1 MFVCRSFWRY
11 YTLWDGE
18 NVNGYIES
26 NPAGIILTVR
36 AFPGA
41 KRNEIRVETDN
52 CLKVY
57 VTQIPEK
64 GKANEAIRK
73 QIAKSLNL
81 RASQVELLQGETSSQ
96 KKFLLHNVSTE
107 QIQSVLAE
115 FTSKTAT
122 HS

>member
-1 MFVCRSFWRY
+1 MSVSAIVDHQ
-11 YTLWDGE
+11 DGL
-18 NVNGYIES
+18 VLS
-26 NPAGIILTVR
+26 VR

-41 KRNEIRVETDN
+41 KRSNVRMTED

-81 RASQVELLQGETSSQ
+81 RISQVELLRGETSSHKQ
-96 KKFLLHNVSTE
+96 FLLRNVQTDE
-107 QIQSVLAE
+107 IQAALVGNSPRDEIGSEKIV
-115 FTSKTAT
+115 K
-122 HS
+122 H